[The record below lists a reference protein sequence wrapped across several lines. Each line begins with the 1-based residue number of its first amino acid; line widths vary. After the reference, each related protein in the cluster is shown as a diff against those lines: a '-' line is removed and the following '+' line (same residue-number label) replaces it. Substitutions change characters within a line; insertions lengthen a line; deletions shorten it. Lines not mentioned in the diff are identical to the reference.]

1 MSGPG
6 FPLVVPHVREL
17 PAAIPHADAHLL
29 VFGSMGMVDVIH
41 GGSWKSTGAHAFLEG
56 VQQQA
61 PTVVFVVVLWKPKGV
76 WHFAQI
82 DVY

>member
-1 MSGPG
+1 
-6 FPLVVPHVREL
+6 
-17 PAAIPHADAHLL
+17 
-29 VFGSMGMVDVIH
+29 MGMVDVIH